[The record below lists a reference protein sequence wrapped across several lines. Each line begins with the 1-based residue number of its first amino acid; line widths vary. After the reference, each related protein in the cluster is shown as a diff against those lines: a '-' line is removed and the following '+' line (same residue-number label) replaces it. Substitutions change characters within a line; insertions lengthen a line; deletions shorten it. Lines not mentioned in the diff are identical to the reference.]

1 MSDILAAFVARNN
14 KELIQKNLDNI
25 QECPFPNMMPL
36 IIDDGAEIESASELA
51 DTGIHFVIHEEP
63 LGYGGALV
71 SALSYARDFSL
82 HYLFIMP
89 VEAFTGWQAIATY
102 VQHFETSDI
111 ITGNRLPSSYSA
123 PKGFYEEIVTY
134 LNNETGLYIV
144 DPLSP
149 VKGIA
154 MKHCDSFEITEFSD
168 TAFLQLLIQA
178 RHFHISIK
186 EFQCSYPESLIASQM
201 QDVEDL
207 PNIKDFIAGELYL
220 YPYIQKG
227 H

>member
-1 MSDILAAFVARNN
+1 MSDILAAFVARNTN
-14 KELIQKNLDNI
+14 EIKKNLDNI

-36 IIDDGAEIESASELA
+36 IINDGVEIESASELA

-111 ITGNRLPSSYSA
+111 LTGNRLPSSCSS
-123 PKGFYEEIVTY
+123 PEGFYGEIVTC
-134 LNNETGLYIV
+134 LNNGTGLHIV

-154 MKHCDSFEITEFSD
+154 MKHCDSFEITEYSD

-186 EFQCSYPESLIASQM
+186 EFQCSYPESLITSQM
-201 QDVEDL
+201 HDVEDL

>member
-1 MSDILAAFVARNN
+1 MSDILAAFVARNTN
-14 KELIQKNLDNI
+14 EIQTNLDNI

-36 IIDDGAEIESASELA
+36 IINDGVEIESASELA

-111 ITGNRLPSSYSA
+111 LTGNRLPSSCSA
-123 PKGFYEEIVTY
+123 PEGFYGEIVTC
-134 LNNETGLYIV
+134 LNNGTGLHIV

-154 MKHCDSFEITEFSD
+154 MKHCDSFEITEFPD
-168 TAFLQLLIQA
+168 TAFLQLSIQA

-186 EFQCSYPESLIASQM
+186 EFQCSYPESLITSQM

>member
-1 MSDILAAFVARNN
+1 MSDILAAFVARNTN
-14 KELIQKNLDNI
+14 EIQTNLDNI

-36 IIDDGAEIESASELA
+36 IINDGVEIESASELA

-111 ITGNRLPSSYSA
+111 LTGNRLPSSCSA
-123 PKGFYEEIVTY
+123 PEGFYGEIVTC
-134 LNNETGLYIV
+134 LNNGTGLHIV

-154 MKHCDSFEITEFSD
+154 MKQCDSFEITEFPD

-186 EFQCSYPESLIASQM
+186 EFQCSYPESLITSQM